1 MARLIVRIKIL
12 PESIETDLDALEKR
26 IEGSL
31 PDGMAIKAHKIEPIA
46 FGLNAL
52 LIDFAMDDKE
62 GQMEELEDK
71 VRKIEGVSEIQ
82 IVNLSRESASLS
94 VKDDGKN

>member
-12 PESIETDLDALEKR
+12 PESIDTNLDSLKNR
-26 IEGSL
+26 IEELL

-52 LIDFAMDDKE
+52 LVDFAMDDEE
-62 GQMEELEDK
+62 GQMDRLEEKLK
-71 VRKIEGVSEIQ
+71 GIEGVSEIQ
-82 IVNLSRESASLS
+82 IVNLSRESASL
-94 VKDDGKN
+94 

>member
-12 PESIETDLDALEKR
+12 PEDVETNLDELKNN

-31 PDGMAIKAHKIEPIA
+31 PDGMTIKTSNIEPIA

-52 LIDFAMDDKE
+52 IIDFAMDDKE
-62 GQMEELEDK
+62 GQMEQLEDK
-71 VRKIEGVSEIQ
+71 LKTIKGVSEIQ
-82 IVNLSRESASLS
+82 IVNLSRESASL
-94 VKDDGKN
+94 